1 MTGDNY
7 KVNTKTIEADFTEGS
22 TMYHHIEKELYGMD
36 IGVLINNV
44 GMSYPHPDLFLSHR
58 DHRLIHQNIL
68 QVQDSE
74 IKQIWKSATILRS

>member
-1 MTGDNY
+1 MSCGSVAGDMY
-7 KVNTKTIEADFTEGS
+7 KVNTKTIEADFTEGN
-22 TMYHHIEKELYGMD
+22 TMYHNIEKELYGMD

-68 QVQDSE
+68 QVQYN
-74 IKQIWKSATILRS
+74 WR